1 MQTANT
7 RIRLGGRPGWSVS
20 SLGVNVNLLVF
31 SNTGSKISTYIYLCL
46 IARKPVF
53 RVCDQEKFNSACS
66 VTGTSQN
73 LEISHII
80 SFIIILSRQH
90 ITKVLIR
97 LHGCAGWYAPL
108 FVCNKIRFSR
118 DKFNMQIKKAN
129 LSKPH
134 PNQLIKL
141 YIYH

>member
-7 RIRLGGRPGWSVS
+7 QIRHGGRPGWSVS
-20 SLGVNVNLLVF
+20 LLGTNVNLLVF
-31 SNTGSKISTYIYLCL
+31 SHTGSKISTYVYMCL

-53 RVCDQEKFNSACS
+53 RVCDQERLNPACS

-97 LHGCAGWYAPL
+97 LHGCAGWYAYL
-108 FVCNKIRFSR
+108 FLCNKIRFSR
-118 DKFNMQIKKAN
+118 DKVNMQIKKAN
-129 LSKPH
+129 LSTPH
-134 PNQLIKL
+134 PNQFIKL
-141 YIYH
+141 YNYH